1 MATYFLDTS
10 AIIKR
15 YFAEQ
20 GHAWVVSLYDPTRG
34 HYLNISQ
41 AALVEV
47 VATTCRKTREQSITI
62 AERDMLINAFR
73 QDSQNIYSIQIV
85 NKAVYTSA
93 GDLCRSHRLRAYD
106 AVQLVCAL
114 RLREKALANR
124 APAPI
129 FVCADNNLIEI
140 AIAEGLSVENPNNYP

>member
-47 VATTCRKTREQSITI
+47 VATMCRKTREQSITI
-62 AERDMLINAFR
+62 AEHDMLINAFR
-73 QDSQNIYSIQIV
+73 QDSQIFIASRLSTRLCIHLRVIC
-85 NKAVYTSA
+85 AVHIDYVPTMQCNSFA
-93 GDLCRSHRLRAYD
+93 HS
-106 AVQLVCAL
+106 VCVRKL
-114 RLREKALANR
+114 
-124 APAPI
+124 
-129 FVCADNNLIEI
+129 
-140 AIAEGLSVENPNNYP
+140 